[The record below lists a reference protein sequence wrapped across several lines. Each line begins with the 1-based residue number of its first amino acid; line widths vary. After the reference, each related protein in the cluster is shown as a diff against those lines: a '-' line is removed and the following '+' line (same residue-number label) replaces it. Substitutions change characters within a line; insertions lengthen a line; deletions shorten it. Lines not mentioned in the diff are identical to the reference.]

1 MQENTSTFL
10 SGLNWRYA
18 VKAFDTS
25 KKVNQENLNMIKEA
39 IRLAPSS
46 FGLQPF
52 RVIVVSDEDMKCK
65 IMEASYGQGQVGTA
79 SHVFVFVSNY
89 DMQKRI
95 GEYCDLVSG
104 KSGGLFDRIKAE
116 ATMRGFAMLL
126 SDEGKRRWASEQAY
140 VALGFALAACA
151 ELRIDS
157 CPMGGFKADELKSIL
172 SLDDKEE
179 VCVIMPIGYRVEE
192 CKFEK
197 TRFSSE
203 VMFQSI

>member
-1 MQENTSTFL
+1 MQEKNTFL
-10 SGLNWRYA
+10 NSLNWRYA
-18 VKAFDTS
+18 VKGFDTNQ
-25 KKVNQENLNMIKEA
+25 KVNDQDLNKIQES

-52 RVIVVSDEDMKCK
+52 RVIIVTDQETKAKLMA
-65 IMEASYGQGQVGTA
+65 ASYGQAQVGTA
-79 SHVFVFVSNY
+79 SHLLVFVSNF

-95 GEYCDLVSG
+95 GEYCDLVAS

-116 ATMRGFAMLL
+116 ATMRGFAMLH
-126 SDEGKRRWASEQAY
+126 SDEGKMRWASEQAY

-157 CPMGGFKADELKSIL
+157 CPMGGFSAKDYKEIL
-172 SLDDKEE
+172 NLGDKEE
-179 VCVIMPIGYRVEE
+179 VCVIMPIGYRTDE

-203 VMFQSI
+203 VLFQNI